1 MISVFSGFIYADD
14 PYIRS
19 IGFGL
24 AIGVAFDAF
33 LVRMLLV
40 PALVHLLGP
49 AAWYMPKWLNRTL
62 PDVDVEGAKL
72 AEIAPSERSEER
84 RVGKECGT
92 GCTMHI
98 CAIIL

>member
-1 MISVFSGFIYADD
+1 MFSVFSGYIYVDD
-14 PYIRS
+14 LYILSFFFVLVIR
-19 IGFGL
+19 
-24 AIGVAFDAF
+24 VAFDAI

-72 AEIAPSERSEER
+72 AEIAPSEWPTKYRNSDDSP
-84 RVGKECGT
+84 VTPSAADNK
-92 GCTMHI
+92 
-98 CAIIL
+98 